1 MTEYQLQ
8 AMSRTGETG
17 EIILRDS
24 PRSGSESAASLPNK
38 QIDAAVNAWFATADT
53 YDETDFRTRMRAAIA
68 AATGARA

>member
-1 MTEYQLQ
+1 MTESQLQ

-17 EIILRDS
+17 EIVFR
-24 PRSGSESAASLPNK
+24 GAAGGAVALPNK